1 MNRSE
6 QRTVQCELLVI
17 QQMKENYY
25 QMLFFTF

>member
-6 QRTVQCELLVI
+6 QRTVQCELLVM